1 MNSIKNKRELILS
14 LIKDDLTNLKLVYSL
29 NALGLAADHYT
40 LHAGST
46 VINLM
51 KINATGLQW
60 ENIHDGYLERTRKV
74 AQIDIQES
82 PLLLD
87 ALAKEIYGY
96 LKAQRKELV
105 SWFIEKRS
113 NFQWKIEGCYIFQQ
127 IITMMLYLV
136 LRK

>member
-1 MNSIKNKRELILS
+1 MKKKNLILS

-60 ENIHDGYLERTRKV
+60 EHIHDGYLERTRKV
-74 AQIDIQES
+74 TQIDIHES
-82 PLLLD
+82 PMLLD

-96 LKAQRKELV
+96 LKEVRNTGISA
-105 SWFIEKRS
+105 S
-113 NFQWKIEGCYIFQQ
+113 
-127 IITMMLYLV
+127 
-136 LRK
+136 